1 MTIKWGPIYWNYIH
15 MVTLHYPNKPSKK
28 EKDLYFNL
36 ILNFIN
42 TLPCPTC
49 KKEVN
54 KLITNNNL
62 QKSLESRE
70 TFVKYF
76 WSIHNQVN
84 IRLKKQP
91 LSFRNFKTLYMSG
104 TSFNLFYV
112 NKSNKIKNIL
122 ITILVTILLFL
133 GVMVYKGK
141 ITEL

>member
-15 MVTLHYPNKPSKK
+15 MITLHYPIKPSKK

-36 ILNFIN
+36 IWNFIN

-49 KKEVN
+49 KKEVT

-70 TFVKYF
+70 TVVKYF

-84 IRLKKQP
+84 IRLKKHP
-91 LSFRNFKTLYMSG
+91 LSFRNFKNLYKSG
-104 TSFNLFYV
+104 TSFNLFSV
-112 NKSNKIKNIL
+112 RKSNKIKNI
-122 ITILVTILLFL
+122 IIIVLVIIILFL
-133 GVMVYKGK
+133 GLKVYKG
-141 ITEL
+141 